1 MLVFVSFNAFAAI
14 VLFIYFQ
21 NKNLDKYTTHTP
33 FSTHS
38 DLKSIVWL
46 LQQFLTVVPLSPV
59 PRSLFPIKSVS
70 FIYNRLQSL
79 PVKRC

>member
-1 MLVFVSFNAFAAI
+1 MLIFLSFSTLTAI

-21 NKNLDKYTTHTP
+21 NKILDKYTTSTA

-46 LQQFLTVVPLSPV
+46 LQQFLTVVPVFPV
-59 PRSLFPIKSVS
+59 KSVS
-70 FIYNRLQSL
+70 FIRNRLQSL
-79 PVKRC
+79 SVGRC